1 MTSTEFLAGDFL
13 KNLLKNFPNEDIP
26 FQEKEKEN
34 VIIEKKESISQ
45 TQKFISSSATAQ
57 LRDLKNILK
66 CSSTKDLGQNDS
78 INICLA
84 FPNVINI
91 NTLIEKILTIF
102 EVKSINE
109 LYSNLIDSFKQ
120 IYPDES
126 QKENKPPDS
135 NNNDS
140 NSKKNQLFELIQ
152 ELNFFISPSV
162 IYIQNNESTKDI
174 IKISYDIF
182 IHRILIDNKIAKN
195 ILESYINIF
204 NIRHLILD
212 YFVWN
217 KESIIKDGHIHI
229 QKLLALISILH
240 LEKNYTYDFIL
251 YHKKNIFLEQDN
263 FVYDL
268 YSTYN
273 TSLKQ
278 IVDLTEYLITLKENW
293 VSIIVIEK
301 ILYDKNISERI
312 DNCVKKLVINH
323 LIDYNIRNN
332 GEKNGENSIQIK
344 NEKKLIM
351 KLISYYHILSDN
363 KNFINFDFNNEVKE
377 LNNMLNTFV
386 KNKDTDKCI
395 KLLNCLDNKFL
406 MHIKNDIFHQMI
418 KEFSLDKIERIK
430 HVLKLFPDEITY
442 ILNQYEKKKNFKDGI
457 KLIKSLNLEWKEYDK
472 VWDRYSI
479 RIFYNYKIKECL
491 EDKFD
496 ILLDYALISETLY
509 NELINKL
516 LNKLKKS
523 KKENS
528 KTEKENINNINNA
541 NNNIKDLEFEFIDN
555 NNNNEISN
563 KNNDSFN
570 DTQLNEG
577 NNAFPE
583 LDIINKLDI
592 FNDNPHDE
600 IIAQEDSEED
610 VNDCRIILNN
620 IKKISNTNLKE
631 KITILFKLG
640 RERNFLLTKNN
651 KTLFDSIFNYNL
663 PKISLSKYIPT
674 DKFGPHNPNCLTLD
688 KKKVHVTFIDSIAK
702 FTEHSLKYFQHSKI
716 IGIDSEWKQQFY
728 ARNKEFC
735 SIIQLANFDEKNV
748 MILDMLKLTKE
759 KEFVELFEKYFGNK
773 IFVGYAFDSSD
784 FEHFSTG
791 IQNVFKKVMMI
802 DLRDLYQYKYLKKA
816 KGLKYMCNEV
826 LGVDLCKYE
835 QCSFWENR
843 PLKDS
848 QIHYAAID
856 ALVCVSLYKK
866 IINN

>member
-1 MTSTEFLAGDFL
+1 MTSAELLAGDFL
-13 KNLLKNFPNEDIP
+13 KNLLQNFPKEENS
-26 FQEKEKEN
+26 FQEKEQIEIHKEN
-34 VIIEKKESISQ
+34 PFQS
-45 TQKFISSSATAQ
+45 QKFISSSVTSQ
-57 LRDLKNILK
+57 LKELKNILK
-66 CSSTKDLGQNDS
+66 SSSAKESGQNES
-78 INICLA
+78 INICLSY
-84 FPNVINI
+84 PNVINI
-91 NTLIEKILTIF
+91 NSLIEKILTIF

-109 LYSNLIDSFKQ
+109 LYSNLIDSFKT
-120 IYPDES
+120 IYPSEDK
-126 QKENKPPDS
+126 KENFLEN
-135 NNNDS
+135 NNNDIS
-140 NSKKNQLFELIQ
+140 SKKNQLFELIQ

-162 IYIQNNESTKDI
+162 IYLQNIDTTKNI
-174 IKISYDIF
+174 MKTSYDIF
-182 IHRILIDNKIAKN
+182 ITKILSDNKIAKN

-204 NIRHLILD
+204 NIRHLVLD
-212 YFVWN
+212 YFVWS
-217 KESIIKDGHIHI
+217 KETIIKSGNIHI
-229 QKLLALISILH
+229 QKLLSLISILH
-240 LEKNYTYDFIL
+240 LDKNYTYDFVL
-251 YHKKNIFLEQDN
+251 YHKKNIFFDQDN
-263 FVYDL
+263 LVFDL

-273 TSLKQ
+273 TTLKQ
-278 IVDLTEYLITLKENW
+278 IVELTEYLITLKKNW
-293 VSIIVIEK
+293 ISIVVAEK

-312 DNCVKKLVINH
+312 DNYVKKLVINH
-323 LIDYNIRNN
+323 LIDYNIRNTN
-332 GEKNGENSIQIK
+332 EKNENSSPQIK
-344 NEKKLIM
+344 SEKKLNM

-457 KLIKSLNLEWKEYDK
+457 KLIKSLNLEWKEYNK

-516 LNKLKKS
+516 LNKLKKTR
-523 KKENS
+523 KENS
-528 KTEKENINNINNA
+528 KSEKENINNNMNMKD
-541 NNNIKDLEFEFIDN
+541 IKDIDFEFSDN
-555 NNNNEISN
+555 NTNINSSNN
-563 KNNDSFN
+563 KNNDLLFDN
-570 DTQLNEG
+570 TQLKEVSNE
-577 NNAFPE
+577 FPE
-583 LDIINKLDI
+583 LDIINKIDI
-592 FNDNPHDE
+592 FNNNPNEE
-600 IIAQEDSEED
+600 IIPQEDSEED

-620 IKKISNTNLKE
+620 IKRVSNSNLKE

-640 RERNFLLTKNN
+640 RERDFLLTKGN
-651 KTLFDSIFNYNL
+651 KTLFDNIFNYNL
-663 PKISLSKYIPT
+663 PKINLAKYIPE

-688 KKKVHVTFIDSIAK
+688 KKKVHINFIDSIAK
-702 FTEHSLKYFQHSKI
+702 FSEHFVKYFQGSKI

-735 SIIQLANFDEKNV
+735 SIIQLANYDEKNV

-759 KEFVELFEKYFGNK
+759 KDFVELFEQYLGNK
-773 IFVGYAFDSSD
+773 IFIGYAFDSSD
-784 FEHFSTG
+784 FEHFSVG
-791 IQNVFKKVMMI
+791 LQNTFKKVMIM
-802 DLRDLYQYKYLKKA
+802 DLRDLYQCKYLKKA

-843 PLKDS
+843 PLKQS

>member
-1 MTSTEFLAGDFL
+1 MTAVEFLPGDIL
-13 KNLLKNFPNEDIP
+13 KNLLKNFPNEDIS
-26 FQEKEKEN
+26 FQEKEKEK
-34 VIIEKKESISQ
+34 VIVNKENTYQ
-45 TQKFISSSATAQ
+45 AQKFISSSATSQ

-66 CSSTKDLGQNDS
+66 CSSTKELGQNDS
-78 INICLA
+78 INISLA
-84 FPNVINI
+84 YPNVINI
-91 NTLIEKILTIF
+91 NSLIEKILSIF

-109 LYSNLIDSFKQ
+109 LYSNLIASFKQ
-120 IYPDES
+120 IYPNET
-126 QKENKPPDS
+126 QRENIPDS
-135 NNNDS
+135 NINDI
-140 NSKKNQLFELIQ
+140 NTKKNQLFELIQ

-162 IYIQNNESTKDI
+162 IYLQNNEIAKDI
-174 IKISYDIF
+174 IKTSYDIF
-182 IHRILIDNKIAKN
+182 IHKILVDNKIAKN

-204 NIRHLILD
+204 NIRDLILD

-217 KESIIKDGHIHI
+217 KDSIIKDGHIHI

-251 YHKKNIFLEQDN
+251 YHKKNIFLEQDSL
-263 FVYDL
+263 VYDL

-278 IVDLTEYLITLKENW
+278 IVDLTEYLITLKKNW
-293 VSIIVIEK
+293 ISIIVIEK

-312 DNCVKKLVINH
+312 DNYVKKLVINH
-323 LIDYNIRNN
+323 LIDYNIRTS
-332 GEKNGENSIQIK
+332 GEKSENSPQIK

-377 LNNMLNTFV
+377 LNNLLNNFV

-395 KLLNCLDNKFL
+395 KLLNCLDNKFI
-406 MHIKNDIFHQMI
+406 MHIKADIFHQMI

-442 ILNQYEKKKNFKDGI
+442 ILNQYEKKGNFKDGI
-457 KLIKSLNLEWKEYDK
+457 KLIKSLNLEWKEYNK

-528 KTEKENINNINNA
+528 KLEKENINNINN
-541 NNNIKDLEFEFIDN
+541 NNNINMKDIDFDFMDN
-555 NNNNEISN
+555 NNNNAISN

-570 DTQLNEG
+570 DTQLKEG
-577 NNAFPE
+577 SNAFPE
-583 LDIINKLDI
+583 LDIINKIDI

-600 IIAQEDSEED
+600 IVAQEDSEED

-620 IKKISNTNLKE
+620 IKRVSNTNLKE

-640 RERNFLLTKNN
+640 RERNFLLTKCN

-663 PKISLSKYIPT
+663 PKISLSKYIPE

-688 KKKVHVTFIDSIAK
+688 KKKLHITFIDSISK

-773 IFVGYAFDSSD
+773 VFVGYAFDSSD
-784 FEHFSTG
+784 FEHFSIG
-791 IQNVFKKVMMI
+791 IQNVFKKVVMI

-843 PLKDS
+843 PLKQS

>member
-1 MTSTEFLAGDFL
+1 MTTSDFIAGDFL
-13 KNLLKNFPNEDIP
+13 KNLLKNFPNEDDS
-26 FQEKEKEN
+26 FQEKDKTTDNKEN
-34 VIIEKKESISQ
+34 AFQS
-45 TQKFISSSATAQ
+45 QKFISSSVASQ
-57 LRDLKNILK
+57 LRELKNILK
-66 CSSTKDLGQNDS
+66 CSPTKELGQNDT
-78 INICLA
+78 INVCLA
-84 FPNVINI
+84 YPNVINI
-91 NTLIEKILTIF
+91 NSLKEKILSIF

-109 LYSNLIDSFKQ
+109 LYLNLIESFKL
-120 IYPDES
+120 IYPKEN
-126 QKENKPPDS
+126 QKEIID
-135 NNNDS
+135 NNNDI

-162 IYIQNNESTKDI
+162 IFLQNNESTKDI
-174 IKISYDIF
+174 IKISYNIF
-182 IHRILIDNKIAKN
+182 ICKILIDNKIAKY

-204 NIRHLILD
+204 NIRHLVLD

-217 KESIIKDGHIHI
+217 KDSIIKDGHIHI
-229 QKLLALISILH
+229 QKLLSLISILH
-240 LEKNYTYDFIL
+240 LEKSYTDDFIL
-251 YHKKNIFLEQDN
+251 YHKKNLFLEQDSL
-263 FVYDL
+263 VYDL

-278 IVDLTEYLITLKENW
+278 IVDLTEHLITLKKNW
-293 VSIIVIEK
+293 ISIIVIEK
-301 ILYDKNISERI
+301 ILYDKNINERI
-312 DNCVKKLVINH
+312 DNYVRKLVINH
-323 LIDYNIRNN
+323 LIDYNIKNST
-332 GEKNGENSIQIK
+332 EKNENSTQIK

-377 LNNMLNTFV
+377 LNNLMNMFV
-386 KNKDTDKCI
+386 KNKDYDKCI
-395 KLLNCLDNKFL
+395 KLLNCLDNKFIT
-406 MHIKNDIFHQMI
+406 HIKKDIFHQII

-442 ILNQYEKKKNFKDGI
+442 ILNQYEKKGNFKDGI
-457 KLIKSLNLEWKEYDK
+457 RLIKSLNLEWKEYNK

-528 KTEKENINNINNA
+528 KLEKENINNA
-541 NNNIKDLEFEFIDN
+541 NNSNINFKDIDFEFVDN
-555 NNNNEISN
+555 NNNSINN

-570 DTQLNEG
+570 DIQLKEG

-583 LDIINKLDI
+583 LDAINKLDI

-600 IIAQEDSEED
+600 IVPQEDSEED

-620 IKKISNTNLKE
+620 IKRISNSNLKE

-640 RERNFLLTKNN
+640 RERNFLLTKCN
-651 KTLFDSIFNYNL
+651 KSLFDSIFNYNL
-663 PKISLSKYIPT
+663 PKITLSKYIPE

-688 KKKVHVTFIDSIAK
+688 KKKIHITFIDSMSK
-702 FTEHSLKYFQHSKI
+702 FSEHSIKYFQHSKI

-735 SIIQLANFDEKNV
+735 SIIQLANYEEKNV

-759 KEFVELFEKYFGNK
+759 KDFVELFEKYFGNK
-773 IFVGYAFDSSD
+773 VYVGYAFDSSD
-784 FEHFSTG
+784 FEHFSLG
-791 IQNVFKKVMMI
+791 IQNAFKKVI
-802 DLRDLYQYKYLKKA
+802 LVDLRDLYQYKYLKKA

-843 PLKDS
+843 PLKQS

>member
-1 MTSTEFLAGDFL
+1 MTTQETLADDFL
-13 KNLLKNFPNEDIP
+13 KNLLQNFPKEDNS
-26 FQEKEKEN
+26 FKEKNEIN
-34 VIIEKKESISQ
+34 DHKEIVFQ
-45 TQKFISSSATAQ
+45 AKKFIPNSVVSQ
-57 LRDLKNILK
+57 LKDLKNLLK
-66 CSSTKDLGQNDS
+66 CSANKEFGPNDT
-78 INICLA
+78 INTCLA
-84 FPNVINI
+84 YPKIINI
-91 NTLIEKILTIF
+91 NTLLEKIFAIF
-102 EVKSINE
+102 KVQSISE
-109 LYSNLIDSFKQ
+109 IYSNLIDSFKM
-120 IYPDES
+120 IYPNEI
-126 QKENKPPDS
+126 QKDNLVDNS
-135 NNNDS
+135 NES
-140 NSKKNQLFELIQ
+140 NSKKSQLFDTIQ

-162 IYIQNNESTKDI
+162 IYLENNSNIDKI
-174 IKISYDIF
+174 RKISFDIF
-182 IHRILIDNKIAKN
+182 ISKILKDNKIPKN
-195 ILESYINIF
+195 VLESYINIF

-217 KESIIKDGHIHI
+217 KESIIKNNNIQI

-240 LEKNYTYDFIL
+240 LENNYSYDFII
-251 YHKKNIFLEQDN
+251 YHKKNIFFEQDSL
-263 FVYDL
+263 VYDL
-268 YSTYN
+268 YCTYN
-273 TSLKQ
+273 TTLKQ
-278 IVDLTEYLITLKENW
+278 IIDLSEHLISLKKNW
-293 VSIIVIEK
+293 ISIIVIEK
-301 ILYDKNISERI
+301 ILYDKNISERL
-312 DNCVKKLVINH
+312 DNYSKKLLITH
-323 LIDYNIRNN
+323 LIDYNIKTTS
-332 GEKNGENSIQIK
+332 EKCENSAQIK
-344 NEKKLIM
+344 SEKKLSM
-351 KLISYYHILSDN
+351 KLLSYYHILSDN

-377 LNNMLNTFV
+377 INNLMNIFV
-386 KNKDTDKCI
+386 KNKDYDKCI
-395 KLLNCLDNKFL
+395 KLLNYLDNKFIV
-406 MHIKNDIFHQMI
+406 HIKKDIFHQMI
-418 KEFSLDKIERIK
+418 KEFSFDKIERIK
-430 HVLKLFPDEITY
+430 GALKLFPDEITY
-442 ILNQYEKKKNFKDGI
+442 ILNQYEKKGNFKDGI
-457 KLIKSLNLEWKEYDK
+457 KLIKSLNLDWKEYNK

-491 EDKFD
+491 DNKFD

-528 KTEKENINNINNA
+528 KTEKENINNINNT

-583 LDIINKLDI
+583 LDIINKIDI

-600 IIAQEDSEED
+600 IVAQEDSEED

>member
-1 MTSTEFLAGDFL
+1 MTSAELLAGDFL
-13 KNLLKNFPNEDIP
+13 KNLLQNFPKEENS
-26 FQEKEKEN
+26 FQEKEQIEIHKEN
-34 VIIEKKESISQ
+34 PFQS
-45 TQKFISSSATAQ
+45 QKFISSSVTSQ
-57 LRDLKNILK
+57 LKELKNILK
-66 CSSTKDLGQNDS
+66 SSSAKESGQNES
-78 INICLA
+78 INICLSY
-84 FPNVINI
+84 PNVINI
-91 NTLIEKILTIF
+91 NSLIEKILTIF

-109 LYSNLIDSFKQ
+109 LYSNLIDSFKT
-120 IYPDES
+120 IYPSEDK
-126 QKENKPPDS
+126 KENFLEN
-135 NNNDS
+135 NNNDIS
-140 NSKKNQLFELIQ
+140 SKKNQLFELIQ

-162 IYIQNNESTKDI
+162 IYLQNIDTTKNI
-174 IKISYDIF
+174 MKTSYDIF
-182 IHRILIDNKIAKN
+182 ITKILSDNKIAKN

-204 NIRHLILD
+204 NIRHLVLD

-217 KESIIKDGHIHI
+217 KDSIIKSGNIHI
-229 QKLLALISILH
+229 QKLLSLISILH
-240 LEKNYTYDFIL
+240 LDKNYTYDFIL
-251 YHKKNIFLEQDN
+251 YHKKNIFFDQDN
-263 FVYDL
+263 LVFDL

-273 TSLKQ
+273 TTLKQ
-278 IVDLTEYLITLKENW
+278 IVELTEYLITLKKNW
-293 VSIIVIEK
+293 ISIVVAEK

-312 DNCVKKLVINH
+312 DNYVKKLVINH
-323 LIDYNIRNN
+323 LIDYNIRNTN
-332 GEKNGENSIQIK
+332 EKNENSSPQIK
-344 NEKKLIM
+344 SEKKLNM

-457 KLIKSLNLEWKEYDK
+457 KLIKSLNLEWKEYNK

-516 LNKLKKS
+516 LNKLKKTR
-523 KKENS
+523 KENS
-528 KTEKENINNINNA
+528 KSEKENINNNMNMKD
-541 NNNIKDLEFEFIDN
+541 IKDIDFEFSDN
-555 NNNNEISN
+555 NTNINSSNN
-563 KNNDSFN
+563 KNNDLLFDN
-570 DTQLNEG
+570 TQLKEVSNE
-577 NNAFPE
+577 FPE
-583 LDIINKLDI
+583 LDIINKIDI
-592 FNDNPHDE
+592 FNNNPNEE
-600 IIAQEDSEED
+600 IIPQEDSEED

-620 IKKISNTNLKE
+620 IKRVSNSNLKE

-640 RERNFLLTKNN
+640 RERDFLLTKGN
-651 KTLFDSIFNYNL
+651 KTLFDNIFNYNL
-663 PKISLSKYIPT
+663 PKINLAKYIPE

-688 KKKVHVTFIDSIAK
+688 KKKVHINFIDSIAK
-702 FTEHSLKYFQHSKI
+702 FSEHFVKYFQGSKI

-735 SIIQLANFDEKNV
+735 SIIQLANYDEKNV

-759 KEFVELFEKYFGNK
+759 KDFVELFEQYLGNK
-773 IFVGYAFDSSD
+773 IFIGYAFDSSD
-784 FEHFSTG
+784 FEHFSVG
-791 IQNVFKKVMMI
+791 LQNTFKKVMIM
-802 DLRDLYQYKYLKKA
+802 DLRDLYQCKYLKKA

-843 PLKDS
+843 PLKQS